1 MIIDVWGQHPTL
13 KHMQDPMFASLR
25 RWNRQEGELP
35 TQELPVSVTLAAME
49 SANIDKMLISAWYGP
64 DKVLISNDEVA
75 DFTAQAQ
82 GRFIGVGSADITKPM
97 EAVREVYRCINE
109 LGF

>member
-49 SANIDKMLISAWYGP
+49 SAILIKCLSVLGMGP
-64 DKVLISNDEVA
+64 
-75 DFTAQAQ
+75 T
-82 GRFIGVGSADITKPM
+82 RF
-97 EAVREVYRCINE
+97 
-109 LGF
+109 